1 MWLDK
6 IIKQRLPREDHFF
19 ALMERGA
26 RCAQDASSVL
36 VKCVSASD
44 EATREELR
52 TNLRDI
58 EHEADRVIV
67 EVYKELNRTFV
78 TPIDRSD
85 IYKVSTELESITDAV
100 YSVVLQISLHAM
112 DDLPQG
118 SLELAQLIER
128 ATSEILSAVSH
139 ISNPKSHLEVRKSC
153 KNISSFEDRGDE
165 IFRTQMAAMFKHETN
180 AIRLVKHKEFLEG
193 LEEAL
198 DLCDDVGTVV
208 SGVVI
213 KNS

>member
-1 MWLDK
+1 MWLDR
-6 IIKQRLPREDHFF
+6 IIKKLLPQEDHFF
-19 ALMERGA
+19 TLLERGA

-52 TNLRDI
+52 RSLRDI

-85 IYKVSTELESITDAV
+85 IYKVATELESITDAV
-100 YSVVLQISLHAM
+100 YSVVLQMSLHAM
-112 DDLPQG
+112 DDLPSG

-128 ATSEILSAVSH
+128 ATSEIVSAVSH

-165 IFRTQMAAMFKHETN
+165 IFRTQMASMFKNETN